1 MGVFVPDPELQL
13 SGSGTH
19 TLRALQHSH
28 PSLSQRQ
35 SWGSKPPTSAFG
47 CRGSHNFR
55 RLACVL
61 RVVATMASKDIVLVG
76 GLLPQLCL
84 WLTDRTA
91 CNETQAFMLPIDQS
105 LSSKL

>member
-1 MGVFVPDPELQL
+1 M
-13 SGSGTH
+13 
-19 TLRALQHSH
+19 
-28 PSLSQRQ
+28 
-35 SWGSKPPTSAFG
+35 
-47 CRGSHNFR
+47 
-55 RLACVL
+55 L

-91 CNETQAFMLPIDQS
+91 FNETQAFMLPIDQS